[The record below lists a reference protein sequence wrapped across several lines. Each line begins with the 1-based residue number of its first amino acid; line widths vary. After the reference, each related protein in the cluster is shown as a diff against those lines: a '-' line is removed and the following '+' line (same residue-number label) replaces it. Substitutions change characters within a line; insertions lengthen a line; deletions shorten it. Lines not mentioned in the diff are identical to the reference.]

1 MIVGTLSERTL
12 NGVVI
17 ITSAFVFNELYN
29 QRVINLSK
37 YLAGRGWGV
46 IYVAWRWS
54 RAEEMQ
60 SIGEEVYKNIFQIPV
75 DMFLENLEVYSRTSG
90 RQKYF
95 ITEFP
100 HPDFFSSALRLR
112 RSGFKL
118 VYEIIDEWEEF
129 HKAGQALWFNKA
141 VENAFVVNA
150 NFLTA
155 VSQPL
160 IEKFSGLR
168 RDIHLSPNGYTPSL
182 LGEKRRGISLKKRL
196 KKSEFHLGYFGHL
209 TESWFDWDFLLK
221 VLDLAHEQGMKLYIH
236 LIGYGEPDIKAR
248 IEKYSRQVKFYGKV
262 HPSKLYK
269 YVKSWD
275 AAMICFKS
283 GKLSEAVDPIKIYE
297 YLYFGLP
304 VIVKGISHL
313 KTFPLTQ
320 VVADEKQAVD
330 ALVSLQARGRRLSA
344 QDSTARER
352 VLAASIWEQRFTDL
366 LEIMENEKW
375 MFL

>member
-1 MIVGTLSERTL
+1 LP
-12 NGVVI
+12 
-17 ITSAFVFNELYN
+17 A
-29 QRVINLSK
+29 
-37 YLAGRGWGV
+37 
-46 IYVAWRWS
+46 
-54 RAEEMQ
+54 
-60 SIGEEVYKNIFQIPV
+60 
-75 DMFLENLEVYSRTSG
+75 
-90 RQKYF
+90 
-95 ITEFP
+95 
-100 HPDFFSSALRLR
+100 ALKLR

-129 HKAGQALWFNKA
+129 HKVGQASWFNKA